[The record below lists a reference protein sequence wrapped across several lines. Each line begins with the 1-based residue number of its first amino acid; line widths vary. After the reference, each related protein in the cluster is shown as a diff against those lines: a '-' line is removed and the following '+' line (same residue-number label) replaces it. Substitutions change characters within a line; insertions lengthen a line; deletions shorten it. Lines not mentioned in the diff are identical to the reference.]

1 MTTLVIESE
10 DWPGAGAGAAKA
22 RETTEHSK
30 SESVQSSISGSCE
43 L

>member
-1 MTTLVIESE
+1 MIKLVIESE

-22 RETTEHSK
+22 RETTEK
-30 SESVQSSISGSCE
+30 SESVLSSISGSCE